1 MNRIKQLIYRLRRRV
16 HPQHHKEQI
25 VENNNTPIFYTEEQL
40 MARLKFFIGVCLALT
55 LTGIVFVVLYSL
67 IFVTQPL
74 NAISPI
80 DQKFFELIVPIAT
93 FLTGTLSGIMLAGG
107 DKDAQKMALQAA
119 TRPTPVSPAPTTPST
134 GGFSSA
140 PTTNFSSGGTSTF
153 GSPSAGGF
161 GTTSPGFGAV
171 PPVTNSFGSQPL
183 GGGSSFGSPS
193 AGPTNFGSG
202 FDNQPASITTTASGK
217 KIVPQQDFPEI

>member
-1 MNRIKQLIYRLRRRV
+1 
-16 HPQHHKEQI
+16 
-25 VENNNTPIFYTEEQL
+25 VENKQPFIYTEEQL

-107 DKDAQKMALQAA
+107 SKVDQKAMLDAQKQATETFEKTMKVA
-119 TRPTPVSPAPTTPST
+119 KVQAEAPKIEPSFGAPVGVAGFSVPAQVVVGYGGKLAPPPAP
-134 GGFSSA
+134 
-140 PTTNFSSGGTSTF
+140 
-153 GSPSAGGF
+153 
-161 GTTSPGFGAV
+161 
-171 PPVTNSFGSQPL
+171 Q
-183 GGGSSFGSPS
+183 
-193 AGPTNFGSG
+193 
-202 FDNQPASITTTASGK
+202 
-217 KIVPQQDFPEI
+217 PEI